1 MKYYIA
7 STMYNTGFVIVDAD
21 QFPLAIPPAY
31 VLSGWP
37 AFECDSTDMDVL
49 MEEALKHVTECEY
62 MNLWH
67 IYMN

>member
-7 STMYNTGFVIVDAD
+7 STPYKTNFVVMPAD
-21 QFPLAIPPAY
+21 ELPSALPPAF

-37 AFECDSTDMDVL
+37 AFECDTTDMDIL
-49 MEEALKHVTECEY
+49 MEEAMKHVTECEY

>member
-7 STMYNTGFVIVDAD
+7 STVYNTNFVIVEDR
-21 QFPLAIPPAY
+21 FPIEMPPAF

-37 AFECDSTDMDVL
+37 PFECDSTDMDIL
-49 MEEALKHVTECEY
+49 MEEAMKHVTECEY